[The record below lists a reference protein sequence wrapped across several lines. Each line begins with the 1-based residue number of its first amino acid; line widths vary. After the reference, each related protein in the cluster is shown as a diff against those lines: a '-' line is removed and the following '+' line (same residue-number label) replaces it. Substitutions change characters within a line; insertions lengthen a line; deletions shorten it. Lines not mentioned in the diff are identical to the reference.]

1 VEKVG
6 VKTRRLG
13 YRGGS
18 LGKDEKVGVKRR
30 RLE

>member
-13 YRGGS
+13 YRGGG
-18 LGKDEKVGVKRR
+18 LGKDEKVVVKAR
-30 RLE
+30 RLG